1 MKKKLIAVLL
11 CMVLVIAAVPSVFAA
26 NDREVTFTVT
36 QTPVSLTQSASEQT
50 VTLSVDANKTVTVDG
65 IQAMLPYPNADGET
79 GPWTIS
85 AIGNKTLTF
94 RGAHYQVKKA
104 DDPTTG
110 QITWDSEDP
119 DTGDMPSLETTNL
132 FTVTYK
138 IPAGTPAGEYVVEI
152 NDFELTD
159 NGGEIWEST
168 SLRYTVV
175 IEEAPTPVD
184 GVTVDPETAT
194 LFPGDTQELVAKYDP
209 EKPSVQTATWTSSDT
224 AVATVNEDGVV
235 TAVAGGTATITHT
248 VTDVLGNT
256 KTATATIT
264 VYKTVDKPTA
274 ETGLKYTGSEQT
286 GVAAATGYTVEGGK
300 GTNAGEYTATAKL
313 AEGYA
318 WSDKTTVPAEV
329 KWSIAPKTVA
339 APAPTETEFEYNGK
353 AQTVAEG
360 TSEYTVEG
368 GTQTN
373 AGEYT
378 ATATL
383 KDTTNYTWEDG
394 KTDPVSIEWTIAPKE
409 VKLPEAKTGLVYNGS
424 EQTGVEG
431 TDEYTVEGGKETN
444 AGTYTATVALK
455 DKANYVWANN
465 GQSAD
470 QGVDWEIEQAE
481 LTSDKLELAVG
492 GSKQLPEEEGLSY
505 ELLEPAEGEEP
516 VVELDENG
524 KVTGLKE
531 GEATIVVVSNG
542 RGNYKDGDA
551 EITVTVTKPPVT
563 GDKTML
569 YIISAVAALVVLGA
583 YLIVSKKREQR

>member
-11 CMVLVIAAVPSVFAA
+11 CMVLVIAAMPSVFAA
-26 NDREVTFTVT
+26 NDEGVTYTATVVDPESGELFTKAT
-36 QTPVSLTQSASEQT
+36 EQY
-50 VTLSVDANKTVTVDG
+50 VTVKYEASSEVVLCG
-65 IQAMLPYPNADGET
+65 IQAFFPFPKEDGWTVTDITNDNASINFVLEDDWDPE
-79 GPWTIS
+79 
-85 AIGNKTLTF
+85 ATLRPGHATL
-94 RGAHYQVKKA
+94 AWS
-104 DDPTTG
+104 T
-110 QITWDSEDP
+110 
-119 DTGDMPSLETTNL
+119 PSLKDVTTKTL

-138 IPAGTPAGEYVVEI
+138 IPADAPAGDYDLGAI
-152 NDFELTD
+152 DLELTRD
-159 NGGEIWEST
+159 MGDDAWESEGT
-168 SLRYTVV
+168 IPCTVT
-175 IEEAPTPVD
+175 IKEAPIPVE
-184 GVTVDPETAT
+184 GVTVAPETAT
-194 LFPGDTQELVAKYDP
+194 LFPEDTQELKATYDP
-209 EKPSVQTATWTSSDT
+209 ENASIKTEEWKSSDET
-224 AVATVNEDGVV
+224 VATVDKDGVV
-235 TAVAGGTATITHT
+235 TAVAGGTATITLT
-248 VTDVLGNT
+248 ATDEDGNT
-256 KTATATIT
+256 KTATVTIT

-274 ETGLKYTGSEQT
+274 ATGLKYTGSEQT

-300 GTNAGEYTATAKL
+300 GTNAGDYTATATL
-313 AEGYA
+313 TEGYA
-318 WSDKTTVPAEV
+318 WSDKTTDPAQVP
-329 KWSIAPKTVA
+329 WSIAPKTVT

-360 TSEYTVEG
+360 TDEYSVAG
-368 GTQTN
+368 GTETN

-394 KTDPVSIEWTIAPKE
+394 STAPVSIEWTITPKE
-409 VKLPEAKTGLVYNGS
+409 VELPEAKTGLVYNGS

-481 LTSDKLELAVG
+481 LTADKLELVVG

-505 ELLEPAEGEEP
+505 ELLEPAEGEDP

-583 YLIVSKKREQR
+583 YLIVSKKKEQR